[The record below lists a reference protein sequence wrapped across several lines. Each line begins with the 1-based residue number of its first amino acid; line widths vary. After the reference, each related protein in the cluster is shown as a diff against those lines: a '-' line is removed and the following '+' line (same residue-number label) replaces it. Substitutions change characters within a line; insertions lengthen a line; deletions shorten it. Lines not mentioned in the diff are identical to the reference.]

1 MPKLNPTV
9 EDRSWYEFVAAKG
22 DDPAE
27 ILIYDYIG
35 SYGVT
40 AANFDRD
47 LKALGPQANLVMRIN
62 SPGGETPSAASI
74 YNMLE
79 RYKVKNNTDL
89 TVVIDGIAA
98 SAASWIA
105 MLGDEVIMP
114 ENSLMMIHDPSG
126 FAMGTSRDMRSLAA
140 VLDKIKQGMVAAY
153 VKKSGQ
159 SREDVEAIMEA
170 ETWYDAQEAVDAGFA
185 DRVDN
190 PIEIAAAMDGFSG
203 YLAHFKN
210 PPEVPVVARAR
221 SGAHQETP
229 MVTKPNETPAEMEA
243 RLRAEITAS
252 LAAAPKPEPVVAP
265 VIPVAET
272 PAAMEAR
279 IRGEV
284 TSANADINALCK
296 IAGKPEK
303 ATEYIAQGKT
313 PTQVRDDLANAAPA
327 PRAQG
332 NGQSQMNTHGQQA
345 PGAMEEN
352 HDDLVAKAP
361 NTAKIWANFR
371 AGKATPFEGRA

>member
-1 MPKLNPTV
+1 MPKRNPTV
-9 EDRSWYEFVAAKG
+9 EDRTWFEFVAAKG
-22 DDPAE
+22 DSDPAE

-47 LKALGPQANLVMRIN
+47 LKTMGVPKSGQAVLRIN
-62 SPGGETPSAASI
+62 SPGGETPTAASI

-79 RYKVKNNTDL
+79 RWLAKNSVEL

-114 ENSLMMIHDPSG
+114 ENTLMMIHDPSG
-126 FAMGTSRDMRSLAA
+126 FAMGTSRDMRSLAT

-153 VKKSGQ
+153 MKKSGQ
-159 SREDVEAIMEA
+159 SREDIEAIMEA

-190 PIEIAAAMDGFSG
+190 PIEIAAALTEFDS
-203 YLAHFKN
+203 YLQHYKN
-210 PPEVPVVARAR
+210 PPDVPVVARAR
-221 SGAHQETP
+221 EGAHQETP
-229 MVTKPNETPAEMEA
+229 MVTKPNETAAEMEA

-252 LAAAPKPEPVVAP
+252 LATAVTVAAPAAA
-265 VIPVAET
+265 VAET

-284 TSANADINALCK
+284 ASVNADIVALCK
-296 IAGKPEK
+296 IAGKPE
-303 ATEYIAQGKT
+303 AAAGYIAQGKT
-313 PTQVRDDLANAAPA
+313 VAQVRDELANAAPA
-327 PRAQG
+327 PQAQT
-332 NGQSQMNTHGQQA
+332 GQQGTQVNTHQQ
-345 PGAMEEN
+345 
-352 HDDLVAKAP
+352 P
-361 NTAKIWANFR
+361 NTLQGAAPADMVGAPDTTAIWANFNK
-371 AGKATPFEGRA
+371 GKSTPFRARA